1 MNFIKQRKRNIL
13 IIFLVT
19 LLLFLNGCVKDTN
32 NNEEN
37 TMEDFKWWQKSVVY
51 EIYVRSFKDSNGDGI
66 GDLNGIT
73 SKLDYLK
80 DLGVGAIWLTPCYV
94 SPQADNGYDVADY
107 YNIAPEYGT
116 MEDMDNLIAE
126 ASKRDI
132 KIVMDL
138 VFNHTSIENEWFKTS
153 RTSKDNDKSDW
164 YIWEDPING
173 GPPTNWRSIFGG
185 SAWEFDET
193 RGQYYLHTFLKEQP
207 DLNWENPEV
216 RKALIDVAK
225 YWADKGADGFRL
237 DAITYIK
244 KPQLSSKE
252 ADASDGMIGIH
263 GVSANTEGILD
274 FLQEFKFEVK
284 KGRDIFIVGEA
295 NGVSPNDLEK
305 WVGENG
311 VLDMI
316 FEFDHELIDLP
327 DENKWY
333 ETRDWNL
340 VELKDIFTESQNMI
354 EQTNGWYP
362 MYLENHDQ
370 PRSISHFLTDE
381 TDRDLKGKALA
392 TLMLTMRGT
401 PFIMEGQELG
411 LINVKWPSI
420 DYYKDVSTINHYN
433 FAIDMGCST
442 EEAMQGVHRFSRDN
456 ARTPMPWDTSKN
468 AGFTSGTPWI
478 LVNEDYEIYN
488 ATSEAQDSNS
498 VLNWYKTLIKL
509 REEHNELIVGNYK
522 EFLHED
528 SQIFAYTRKANNKE
542 AIVLI
547 NLSNQEAKYDE
558 TYIKNS
564 KLLISTNSENKEGIL
579 APYEAVIYERESD

>member
-1 MNFIKQRKRNIL
+1 MNFIKQRNIL

-37 TMEDFKWWQKSVVY
+37 TMVEFKWWQKSIVY

-94 SPQADNGYDVADY
+94 SPQVDNGYDVADY

-116 MEDMDNLIAE
+116 MEDMNNLIAE

-132 KIVMDL
+132 KIIMDL

-153 RTSKDNDKSDW
+153 RTSKDNDKSGW

-185 SAWEFDET
+185 SAWQYDET

-225 YWADKGADGFRL
+225 YWADKGVDGFRL

-244 KPQLSSKE
+244 KPQLSSGE

-274 FLQEFKFEVK
+274 FLQEFKSEVQE
-284 KGRDIFIVGEA
+284 GRDIFIVGEA
-295 NGVSPNDLEK
+295 NGVSPNDLSK

-316 FEFDHELIDLP
+316 FEFDHVLIDLP

-333 ETRDWNL
+333 ETRDHNL

-370 PRSISHFLTDE
+370 PRSISHFLEDE

-392 TLMLTMRGT
+392 TLLLTMRGT

-433 FAIDMGCST
+433 FAIDMGCT
-442 EEAMQGVHRFSRDN
+442 IEEAMQGVHNFSRDN
-456 ARTPMPWDTSKN
+456 TRTPMPWNTSKN

-478 LVNEDYEIYN
+478 LVNEDYETYN
-488 ATSEAQDSNS
+488 ASSEAQDSNS
-498 VLNWYKTLIKL
+498 VLSWYKTLIQL
-509 REEHNELIVGNYK
+509 REEHSELIVGDYK
-522 EFLHED
+522 EFLHD
-528 SQIFAYTRKANNKE
+528 NSQIFAYTRKANNKE

-547 NLSNQEAKYDE
+547 NLSDQEAKYDE
-558 TYIKNS
+558 AYIKNS
-564 KLLISTNSENKEGIL
+564 KLLISTNLENKKGIL
-579 APYEAVIYERESD
+579 APYEAIIYERESD